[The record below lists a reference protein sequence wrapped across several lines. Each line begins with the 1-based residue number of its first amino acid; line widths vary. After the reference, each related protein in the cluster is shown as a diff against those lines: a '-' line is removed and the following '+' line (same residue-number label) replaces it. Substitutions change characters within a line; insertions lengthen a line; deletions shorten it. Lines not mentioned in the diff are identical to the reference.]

1 MDTAIRILNSTRKIP
16 ISHCLYPINLR
27 SLSRTVTS
35 MENRLLDFQICLE
48 EGLFFKDSEILSR
61 AEEAANEG
69 WRSASPVSYT
79 HLRAHETRHDL
90 VCRLLLEK
98 K

>member
-69 WRSASPVSYT
+69 WRSASQD
-79 HLRAHETRHDL
+79 RHW
-90 VCRLLLEK
+90 RLPREISVWLSQRDSLITL
-98 K
+98 